1 MINEMTQKL
10 AWVGI
15 PFSLKVEK
23 CMLGQMSIEFYLIKL
38 DEDEIDQYE
47 GNKYFDYVKNDVD
60 NFNSMTYDY
69 YANKITKIH
78 KSRHT
83 GNYLN
88 RLISLYEKGLVTGKK
103 PQSWSFVDIVYKETD
118 ESEVM
123 HFDVW
128 SKGGIYSTLSVT
140 TENYSEEVYHE

>member
-1 MINEMTQKL
+1 MMISEMTQKL

-23 CMLGQMSIEFYLIKL
+23 CMVGEMSISFYQIKL
-38 DEDEIDQYE
+38 DEDEDS
-47 GNKYFDYVKNDVD
+47 KYFDYIKNDVD

-83 GNYLN
+83 GKYLK
-88 RLISLYEKGLVTGKK
+88 RLISLYEKGLVTGKR

-123 HFDVW
+123 HFEVW
-128 SKGGIYSTLSVT
+128 SKGGIYSTLSVK